1 MNGFGHFLKPQM
13 VLFAYWMFFAVILII
28 ASHLMW
34 ARGTETTMASRLR
47 AARAR
52 VNATALTLA
61 AIFGLAFLA
70 TGCYIFYNTNVLNK
84 YETADKREKRQA
96 DAEKKYKKYER
107 LPQPRIT
114 SVQADV
120 AIYPERRAA
129 TIRGHY
135 DMVNKTANPI
145 PELHVAMPPELKA
158 SITVPGAR
166 VKSRDEEIGYTTY
179 TLAQPL
185 APGAMMQL
193 SFDVS
198 IDNPGFVN
206 SRPNNDIVANGTFFN
221 NQSYFPH
228 LGYPQGIELQDRSKR
243 KKYGLKPVQRL
254 PPPSDAW
261 GRGNNGLSP
270 EADWIN
276 LDTTVSTSADQIAI
290 APGYLQKEWTKG
302 GRRYFHYKT
311 TAPILEFWS
320 YLSARYTVKRDNWK
334 GIPIEIYYDAKHP
347 YNVDRMIYGV
357 TKALD
362 YCTENFSPY
371 QHQQVR
377 ILEFPRYAS
386 FAQSFPNTIPY
397 SESIGF
403 IADLRNPE
411 NIDYVFYVTA
421 HEIAHQWW
429 GHQVVSG
436 NVQGATMMIETMAQ
450 YSALMVMEKEYGK
463 ARMRKFL
470 KWELDRYLAGRG
482 GELVAEMP
490 IELVENQQYIH
501 YRKGSLVMYALRDY
515 IGEDRVNAAC
525 REFIKKYAFTG
536 PPYPTALDLVEE
548 FKKVTPP
555 EQQAIIHDLF
565 ETITLYD
572 NKTTEVKATQLPDGK
587 YRVTFT
593 VESKKLRGDGKGA
606 EQPIAIDDWIDVGVL
621 ATGKTKDDDTVLF
634 MEKRHITQPTTSFDI
649 IVASKPTKAGI
660 DPFNKLIDRNPDDNT
675 KKL

>member
-1 MNGFGHFLKPQM
+1 M
-13 VLFAYWMFFAVILII
+13 
-28 ASHLMW
+28 
-34 ARGTETTMASRLR
+34 
-47 AARAR
+47 
-52 VNATALTLA
+52 
-61 AIFGLAFLA
+61 
-70 TGCYIFYNTNVLNK
+70 
-84 YETADKREKRQA
+84 REKRQA
-96 DAEKKYKKYER
+96 NAEKKYKKYQY
-107 LPQPRIT
+107 LAQPRIT
-114 SVQADV
+114 DVQADV

-135 DMVNKTANPI
+135 NLLNRTAAPI
-145 PELHVAMPPELKA
+145 PELHVTLPPELKA
-158 SITVPGAR
+158 TITIPGAK
-166 VKSRDEEIGYTTY
+166 VKSRDNEVGYTIY
-179 TLAQPL
+179 QLAQPL
-185 APGAMMQL
+185 APGATLPL
-193 SFDVS
+193 SFDISVE
-198 IDNPGFVN
+198 NPGFVN
-206 SRPNNDIVANGTFFN
+206 SRPNNDFVENGTFFN

-228 LGYPQGIELQDRSKR
+228 LGYPAGSEIQDRSKR
-243 KKYGLKPVQRL
+243 KKYGLGPIQRL
-254 PPPSDAW
+254 APATDLRA
-261 GRGNNGLSP
+261 RGTNGLSP

-276 LDTTVSTSADQIAI
+276 LDTTVSTAADQIAI
-290 APGYLQKEWTKG
+290 APGYLQKEWTEN
-302 GRRYFHYKT
+302 GRHYFHYKT

-320 YLSARYTVKRDNWK
+320 YLSARYTVKRDSWK

-357 TKALD
+357 KKSLD
-362 YCTENFSPY
+362 YFTANFSPY

-421 HEIAHQWW
+421 HEVAHQWW

-436 NVQGATMMIETMAQ
+436 NVQGETMVVETMAQ

-463 ARMRKFL
+463 AQMHKFL
-470 KWELDRYLAGRG
+470 KWELDRYLSGRG

-490 IELVENQQYIH
+490 LEKVENQQYIH
-501 YRKGSLVMYALRDY
+501 YRKGSLAMYALRDY

-525 REFIKKYAFTG
+525 REFIRKYAFTQ
-536 PPYPTALDLVEE
+536 PPYPTALDLVDE

-555 EQQAIIHDLF
+555 EQQSIITDLF

-572 NKTTEVKATQLPDGK
+572 NKTTDVKSTPLPNGK

-593 VESKKLRGDGKGA
+593 VESKKLRADAKGA
-606 EQPIAIDDWIDVGVL
+606 EQPIAINDWIDVGVL
-621 ATGKTKDDDTVLF
+621 APGKTKNDDTVLF

-649 IVASKPTKAGI
+649 VVDGKPSKAGI